1 MCFQPIPH
9 PVDQSHELNR
19 NFLFASSCT
28 QRLIVPPLL
37 LVERMLYFRAIS
49 TELSKQM
56 AEFICR
62 LGTPAG
68 EVVTRTVEAPGVT
81 EARARLEREG
91 FRVFN
96 VTPPKAS
103 GVTALTRL
111 GGRGGQAKVKAND
124 FLLFNQQ
131 LAALV
136 RAGIPILQAISMLR
150 KRAASAR
157 LRAVLGDV
165 EDQIRGGAALSQ
177 AFASQGSI
185 FPRIYTASILAGERS
200 GALDEVL
207 LRYVTYMRRNVALRR
222 KIRGALAYPLFLL
235 FASGCMVTFL
245 TVYVVPRMSDLFSG
259 FGTELPVV
267 TQIVLGISHWLSANV
282 IWFGPLFIGGTI
294 ALFLWSRTEG
304 GRLKVDGL
312 LLKIPLAGNLVVQL
326 SIAQATR
333 SLATL
338 LAGGIT
344 LVESWEIAAES
355 ITNRELRRRSS
366 AILPMIREGRSFTES
381 LEAADWVPLL
391 AVDMVGIG
399 ERSGSLRE
407 MLDEVAI
414 FYDAESEVRLEQ
426 LTTTLEPAILVVMGG
441 IVVTILLAIYL
452 PIIQSISSGA
462 GVTGHH

>member
-1 MCFQPIPH
+1 
-9 PVDQSHELNR
+9 
-19 NFLFASSCT
+19 
-28 QRLIVPPLL
+28 
-37 LVERMLYFRAIS
+37 
-49 TELSKQM
+49 M

-68 EVVTRTVEAPGVT
+68 EVITRTVEAPGVG

-96 VTPPKAS
+96 VTPPKTS

-111 GGRGGQAKVKAND
+111 GGRGGQPKVKAND

-136 RAGIPILQAISMLR
+136 RAGIPILQGISMLR

-177 AFASQGSI
+177 AFASQGTI

-200 GALDEVL
+200 GALDDVL

-259 FGTELPVV
+259 FGNQLPVV
-267 TQIVLGISHWLSANV
+267 TEIVLGISHWLSSNV
-282 IWFGPLFIGGTI
+282 IWFGPLFIGGAI
-294 ALFLWSRTEG
+294 ALFLWSRTAL
-304 GRLKVDGL
+304 GRLKVDAFIL
-312 LLKIPLAGNLVVQL
+312 RLPLAGNLVVQL

-381 LEAADWVPLL
+381 LEDAKWVPAL
-391 AVDMVGIG
+391 AVDMIGIG

-407 MLDEVAI
+407 MLDEVAV

-441 IVVTILLAIYL
+441 VVVTILLAIYL
-452 PIIQSISSGA
+452 PIIQSISQGA

>member
-1 MCFQPIPH
+1 
-9 PVDQSHELNR
+9 
-19 NFLFASSCT
+19 
-28 QRLIVPPLL
+28 
-37 LVERMLYFRAIS
+37 
-49 TELSKQM
+49 M

-68 EVVTRTVEAPGVT
+68 EVVTRTVEAPGVN

-96 VTPPKAS
+96 VTPPKTT
-103 GVTALTRL
+103 GVTALTRF
-111 GGRGGQAKVKAND
+111 GGRGGQPKVKAND

-165 EDQIRGGAALSQ
+165 EEQIRGGAALSQ

-207 LRYVTYMRRNVALRR
+207 LRYVSYMRRNVGLRR

-245 TVYVVPRMSDLFSG
+245 TVYVVPRMSDLFAG
-259 FGTELPVV
+259 FGTELPTV
-267 TQIVLGISHWLSANV
+267 TQIVLGLSKWLSANV
-282 IWFGPLFIGGTI
+282 LWFGPLFIGG
-294 ALFLWSRTEG
+294 AVVLFLWSRTEA
-304 GRLKVDGL
+304 GRLRVDAT

-366 AILPMIREGRSFTES
+366 SIMPMIREGRTFTES
-381 LEAADWVPLL
+381 LEVANWVPML
-391 AVDMVGIG
+391 AIDMIGIG

-407 MLDEVAI
+407 MLDEVAV

-452 PIIQSISSGA
+452 PIIQSISGGA
-462 GVTGHH
+462 GVTGRH

>member
-1 MCFQPIPH
+1 
-9 PVDQSHELNR
+9 
-19 NFLFASSCT
+19 
-28 QRLIVPPLL
+28 
-37 LVERMLYFRAIS
+37 
-49 TELSKQM
+49 M

-68 EVVTRTVEAPGVT
+68 EVITRTVEAPGII
-81 EARARLEREG
+81 EARAHLEREG

-96 VTPPKAS
+96 VTSPKTS
-103 GVTALTRL
+103 GVAALTRL
-111 GGRGGQAKVKAND
+111 GRPGAHPRVKAND

-131 LAALV
+131 LAALI

-165 EDQIRGGAALSQ
+165 EDEIRGGSALSE
-177 AFASQGSI
+177 AFANQGEI

-207 LRYVTYMRRNVALRR
+207 SRYVIYMRRNVGLRR

-235 FASGCMVTFL
+235 FASGLMVTFL
-245 TVYVVPRMSDLFSG
+245 TLYVVPRMSDLFSG
-259 FGTELPVV
+259 FGTELPMV
-267 TQIVLGISHWLSANV
+267 TQIVVGLSKWLSSNV
-282 IWFGPLFIGGTI
+282 IWFGPLFIGGTAI
-294 ALFLWSRTEG
+294 LFLWSRTAR
-304 GRLKVDGL
+304 GRLRVDTL
-312 LLKIPLAGNLVVQL
+312 ILKIPLAGNLVIQL
-326 SIAQATR
+326 SVAQATR

-381 LEAADWVPLL
+381 LEDARWVPAL
-391 AVDMVGIG
+391 AVDMIGIG

-414 FYDAESEVRLEQ
+414 FYDAEAEVRLEQ

-441 IVVTILLAIYL
+441 VVVTILLAIYL
-452 PIIQSISSGA
+452 PIIRSISSG
-462 GVTGHH
+462 GIW

>member
-1 MCFQPIPH
+1 
-9 PVDQSHELNR
+9 
-19 NFLFASSCT
+19 
-28 QRLIVPPLL
+28 
-37 LVERMLYFRAIS
+37 
-49 TELSKQM
+49 M

-68 EVVTRTVEAPGVT
+68 EVVTRTIEAPGVM
-81 EARARLEREG
+81 EARVRLEREG

-96 VTPPKAS
+96 VTPPKTT

-111 GGRGGQAKVKAND
+111 GGRGGQPKVKASD

-177 AFASQGSI
+177 AFADQGAM

-207 LRYVTYMRRNVALRR
+207 SRYVNYMRRSVGLRR
-222 KIRGALAYPLFLL
+222 KIRGALAYPAFLL
-235 FASGCMVTFL
+235 FACLGMVVFL
-245 TVYVVPRMSDLFSG
+245 TTFVVPRMSDLFAG
-259 FGTELPVV
+259 FGNNLPMV
-267 TQIVLGISHWLSANV
+267 TTIVLALSGWMMRNALWVVPLLAVGSVVGGI
-282 IWFGPLFIGGTI
+282 
-294 ALFLWSRTEG
+294 WSRTAS
-304 GRLKVDGL
+304 GRLMIDRTVL
-312 LLKIPLAGNLVVQL
+312 RIPLAGKLVVQM
-326 SIAQATR
+326 STAQASR

-344 LVESWEIAAES
+344 IVESWEIAAES
-355 ITNRELRRRSS
+355 ITNVELRQRSL
-366 AILPMIREGRSFTES
+366 AILPLIREGRTFTES
-381 LEAADWVPLL
+381 LETAKWMPEL
-391 AVDMVGIG
+391 AVDMIGIG

-407 MLDEVAI
+407 MLDEVAT

-441 IVVTILLAIYL
+441 VVVTILLAIYL
-452 PIIQSISSGA
+452 PIIQSISSGPM
-462 GVTGHH
+462 TH

>member
-1 MCFQPIPH
+1 
-9 PVDQSHELNR
+9 
-19 NFLFASSCT
+19 
-28 QRLIVPPLL
+28 
-37 LVERMLYFRAIS
+37 
-49 TELSKQM
+49 M

-62 LGTPAG
+62 LGTPGG
-68 EVVTRTVEAPGVT
+68 EVVTRTIEAPGVM
-81 EARARLEREG
+81 EARVRLEREG

-96 VTPPKAS
+96 VTPPKTT

-111 GGRGGQAKVKAND
+111 GGRGGQPKVKASD

-157 LRAVLGDV
+157 LRTVLGEV

-259 FGTELPVV
+259 FGTELPTV
-267 TQIVLGISHWLSANV
+267 TQIVLGLSKWLSSNV
-282 IWFGPLFIGGTI
+282 LWFGPLFIGGAI
-294 ALFLWSRTEG
+294 ALFLWSRTES
-304 GRLKVDGL
+304 GRLKVDATI
-312 LLKIPLAGNLVVQL
+312 LKIPLAGSLVVQL

-355 ITNRELRRRSS
+355 VTNRELRRRSS

-381 LEAADWVPLL
+381 LEAANWVPPL
-391 AVDMVGIG
+391 AVDMIGIG

-426 LTTTLEPAILVVMGG
+426 LTTTLEPAILIVMGG

-452 PIIQSISSGA
+452 PIIQSISG
-462 GVTGHH
+462 GTGITGRH

>member
-1 MCFQPIPH
+1 
-9 PVDQSHELNR
+9 
-19 NFLFASSCT
+19 
-28 QRLIVPPLL
+28 
-37 LVERMLYFRAIS
+37 
-49 TELSKQM
+49 M
-56 AEFICR
+56 AEFVCR

-68 EVVTRTVEAPGVT
+68 EVVTRTIEAPGVM
-81 EARARLEREG
+81 EARVRLEREG

-96 VTPPKAS
+96 VTPPKTT
-103 GVTALTRL
+103 GVTTLTRL
-111 GGRGGQAKVKAND
+111 GGRSGQSKVKAND

-150 KRAASAR
+150 KRATSAR

-200 GALDEVL
+200 GALDDVL

-235 FASGCMVTFL
+235 FASACMVTFL
-245 TVYVVPRMSDLFSG
+245 VAYVVPRMSDLFAG
-259 FGTELPVV
+259 FGTELPTV
-267 TQIVLGISHWLSANV
+267 TQIVLGISKIVSSNVLWL
-282 IWFGPLFIGGTI
+282 GPLVIVAVI
-294 ALFLWSRTEG
+294 LLFLWSRTAS
-304 GRLKVDGL
+304 GRLRLDAVIT
-312 LLKIPLAGNLVVQL
+312 KIPLAGNLVVQL

-381 LEAADWVPLL
+381 LESADWVPLL
-391 AVDMVGIG
+391 AIDMIGIG

-407 MLDEVAI
+407 MLDEVAV

-452 PIIQSISSGA
+452 PIIQSISGGA
-462 GVTGHH
+462 GVVGHH